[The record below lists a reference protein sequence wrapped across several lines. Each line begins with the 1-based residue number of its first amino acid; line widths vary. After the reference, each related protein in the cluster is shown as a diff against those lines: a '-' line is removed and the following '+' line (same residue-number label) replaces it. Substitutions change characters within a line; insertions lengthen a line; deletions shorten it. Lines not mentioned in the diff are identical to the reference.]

1 MTSTITSRSIC
12 VGHISQLI
20 FLGIKASMRL
30 FIVLLFTILFI
41 FSSSIF
47 STEYTYNPPIGAE
60 VNAIEF
66 AKWQKEIIIQAAN
79 ISELVQHSKTRYLSE
94 RYLNR
99 LIFEASPYLLRHSL
113 NPVNWYPW
121 HADALAKAEQENKLI
136 FLSIG
141 YSTCHWCHVM
151 EKESFTDLE
160 IAKTLN
166 ENFISIKVDRELT
179 PDVDLYFTQALELTK
194 GSAGWPINAILTPNA
209 EVVWL
214 DSYLSPEQFTKTL
227 SQLSKVW
234 QSRPQ
239 AVKQVAK
246 NLAGQLKAQG
256 NISDIEWS
264 IDKSEQAVK
273 ALINN
278 LDAVHGGVTGERKFP
293 NASALQLLLY
303 QYQLNPDSMLGVH
316 IRRFLDKLASQGI
329 RDHLHGGFYRYSTDA
344 RWQQPHFEKML
355 YNQALLIST
364 FSKAYQVFEDE
375 NYKKVVIDTI
385 DFVQKWFKSAQ
396 GGYYSGI
403 DADYLG
409 SEGQYYLFS
418 PNELALIEQSDLT
431 RFSWCNY
438 NSTVFKFPC
447 SPTSTEDLTSAQQA
461 LLSIKSNLVKPHIDK
476 KVITAWNALMI
487 SAFVDAYV
495 AFNDEALLR
504 EAINLAETINT
515 KHLSQSGKLMRAR
528 YQDKLAGKAVIN
540 DYAYLASALFTL
552 YQATQ
557 NKTFYQLA
565 VKHYQQ
571 GSALFGKDYQ
581 GHISLGDNLLNDGE
595 LISAHTILIS
605 LGSKLKSYGEKK
617 SSLAKSQVLQLKKAI
632 MASAGGNFAIHEF
645 FLKNKYGVFENKQY
659 FAKGNGQIRL
669 SIKNDMAI
677 FHVQL
682 AKGWH
687 INSNQP
693 KQDFLI
699 ATKIKS
705 KSSIIQNVEFPE
717 AKIKMLGFSQSIL
730 SLFEGNF
737 QIKSRINNISE
748 LGEKVGIS
756 LQACSDK
763 LCLLPEKLSFY
774 LAGK

>member
-1 MTSTITSRSIC
+1 
-12 VGHISQLI
+12 
-20 FLGIKASMRL
+20 MRL
-30 FIVLLFTILFI
+30 FIVLLFTVLFV
-41 FSSSIF
+41 FSVSLF
-47 STEYTYNPPIGAE
+47 STEYTYYPPVGAE
-60 VNAIEF
+60 VSDVEI
-66 AKWQKEIIIQAAN
+66 AKWQEELIIQADN
-79 ISELVQHSKTRYLSE
+79 ISELVQHSNKKNSPV

-121 HADALAKAEQENKLI
+121 QADALALAKQENKLI

-151 EKESFTDLE
+151 EKESFTNVA
-160 IAKTLN
+160 IAKILN

-209 EVVWL
+209 EVIWL
-214 DSYLSPEQFTKTL
+214 DSYLSPEQFSKTL
-227 SQLSKVW
+227 NQLSKVW
-234 QSRPQ
+234 KSRPQ

-246 NLAGQLKAQG
+246 NLAGQLKAQD
-256 NISDIEWS
+256 NISEIEWS

-278 LDAVHGGVTGERKFP
+278 LDVVHGGLTGERKFP
-293 NASALQLLLY
+293 NSSAIQLLLY
-303 QYQLNPDSMLGVH
+303 QYQLKPEPALEMH

-329 RDHLHGGFYRYSTDA
+329 RDHVHGGFYRYSTDD

-364 FSKAYQVFEDE
+364 FSKAYQTFEDE
-375 NYKKVVIDTI
+375 NYKAVVIDTI
-385 DFVQKWFKSAQ
+385 SFVQKWFKSVQ

-409 SEGQYYLFS
+409 SEGRYYLFS
-418 PNELALIEQSDLT
+418 PQELTSIDASDFN

-438 NSTVFKFPC
+438 NSTIFKFPC
-447 SPTSTEDLTSAQQA
+447 SFTSTENLASAKQT
-461 LLSIKSNLVKPHIDK
+461 LLSVKSKLAKPHIDK

-495 AFNDEALLR
+495 AINDEAFLR

-515 KHLSQSGKLMRAR
+515 KHISQSGKLMRAR
-528 YQDKLAGKAVIN
+528 YQNKLAGKAVIN

-552 YQATQ
+552 FQASQ
-557 NKTFYQLA
+557 DQKYYQLA
-565 VKHYQQ
+565 VEYYQH

-581 GHISLGDNLLNDGE
+581 GQQSVGNNLLNDGE
-595 LISAHTILIS
+595 MISAHTVLLS
-605 LGSKLKSYGEKK
+605 LGSKLISYGDKDVFFANKEQLLYLK
-617 SSLAKSQVLQLKKAI
+617 QVVML
-632 MASAGGNFAIHEF
+632 GGDVSFSIHKF
-645 FLKNKYGVFENKQY
+645 FLKNEYGVFDNKQY
-659 FAKGNGQIRL
+659 FAKGKGQIKL
-669 SIKNDMAI
+669 SVKNNKALFIIK
-677 FHVQL
+677 L
-682 AKGWH
+682 ARGWH

-693 KQDFLI
+693 NQDYLI
-699 ATKIKS
+699 PTKIEGKN
-705 KSSIIQNVEFPE
+705 SIVKDVEFPL
-717 AKIKMLGFSQSIL
+717 AKIKTLGFNQSSL
-730 SLFEGNF
+730 SLFEGEF
-737 QIKSRINNISE
+737 IIKSRIQNISE
-748 LGEKVGIS
+748 FGGKVEVS

-763 LCLLPEKLSFY
+763 LCLLPEKLNFY
-774 LAGK
+774 LVGK